1 MALLVRI
8 ISYAVLLYTHIRYC
22 KKCSLLR
29 YHVIVR
35 LGGSGITA
43 EGDEIE
49 VGIKSEPERGKA
61 NRELV
66 KKLAEHFGVP
76 VQNVR
81 IVSGHTSRKKIVD
94 VL

>member
-1 MALLVRI
+1 
-8 ISYAVLLYTHIRYC
+8 
-22 KKCSLLR
+22 LR
-29 YHVIVR
+29 YRVSVR
-35 LGGSGITA
+35 FGGAGIKV

-81 IVSGHTSRKKIVD
+81 IVSGHTSRKKLVD
-94 VL
+94 VF